1 MNPKV
6 EETLTQRKLPQ
17 NLQIQVPKMLKSKE
31 GKQLSSQYPRS
42 KSLIGSK
49 KFKASYIS
57 QRHDSFAE
65 NSPGSIRLDSPL
77 KLKSKKKS
85 KNVNGKCVHCLY
97 L

>member
-6 EETLTQRKLPQ
+6 GEALTQRKLPQ
-17 NLQIQVPKMLKSKE
+17 NLQIQVPKMLKSKGGE
-31 GKQLSSQYPRS
+31 QLSSQYPRA

-85 KNVNGKCVHCLY
+85 KNVNGKCVHY
-97 L
+97 LDL